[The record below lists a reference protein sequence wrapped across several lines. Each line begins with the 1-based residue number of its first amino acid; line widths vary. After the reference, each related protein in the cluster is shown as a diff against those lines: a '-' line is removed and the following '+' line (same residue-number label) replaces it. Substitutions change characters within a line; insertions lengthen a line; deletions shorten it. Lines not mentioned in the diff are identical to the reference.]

1 MGVEAACS
9 GIKFG
14 QDSLEAILA
23 SGRKV
28 MVGWRLLWMAVVW
41 AVMTSM
47 EGSHGRRPWE
57 VNESTKCYV
66 LHLLL
71 NFEGKHLQKKR
82 KKRRRRKL
90 REGTLLF
97 LIYS

>member
-1 MGVEAACS
+1 
-9 GIKFG
+9 
-14 QDSLEAILA
+14 
-23 SGRKV
+23 
-28 MVGWRLLWMAVVW
+28 MAVVW

-90 REGTLLF
+90 REDFARLYLGNGLIIRVVLSLL
-97 LIYS
+97 